1 LNEPG
6 ETGRRIIEDVA
17 CPGCELVCDDLSLV
31 VEGERITEVRG
42 GCERGNAWYE
52 GSGESRD
59 EGPTILGTPARLD
72 AAIDRAAALLASAKS
87 PVVWG
92 LAGASIEAQR
102 VAVAIA
108 DRIGAVIGIE
118 GDDPEGLRAFQRIG
132 EVSASFGE
140 IKDRADLIV
149 YDAADSPRIP
159 ARFRERFADDAT
171 GRFVP
176 DGRTGRTVVWLGPI
190 GFAESCTPDLVVE
203 VAAANQVAFYAA
215 LRALVLGVSLD
226 AGTVERATGV
236 PLRSLVELT
245 DRLKR
250 ATYGA
255 FVLHA
260 STKPVE
266 TEVKLALV
274 RDLNAHTRFVA
285 VHAGGSHVNSAG
297 AKSVLAWQAGAAG
310 DVDFGRGY
318 PRHVPRDGVR
328 ERVGRCEVDAALIV
342 SDTALPGGD
351 DLSFP
356 CVLIHDGG
364 SRSPLDH
371 AVEVRFPTARLGVD
385 EGGSVARADG
395 VMLPLRPPFP
405 GRKTTQVEVLR
416 AIEAK
421 IKDQTR

>member
-1 LNEPG
+1 MNEPS

-17 CPGCELVCDDLSLV
+17 CPGCALICDDLSLV
-31 VEGERITEVRG
+31 VDGDRIAEVRS
-42 GCERGNAWYE
+42 GCERGKAWFE
-52 GSGESRD
+52 APGQRRD
-59 EGPTILGTPARLD
+59 EGPTILGKPASLD
-72 AAIDRAAALLASAKS
+72 AALDHAADCLASAKS
-87 PVVWG
+87 PAVWG
-92 LAGASIEAQR
+92 LADASIEAQR

-108 DRIGAVIGIE
+108 DWIGAVVGIE

-132 EVSASFGE
+132 EVSATFGE

-149 YDAADSPRIP
+149 YDAAEPPRIP

-171 GRFVP
+171 GRFIP
-176 DGRTGRTVVWLGPI
+176 DGRAGRTVVWLGPI
-190 GFAESCTPDLVVE
+190 GFADGIAPDFVIE
-203 VAAANQVAFYAA
+203 VSAVKQVAFYAA
-215 LRALVLGVSLD
+215 LRALVHGVSLD
-226 AGTVERATGV
+226 AGTVERTTGV
-236 PLRSLVELT
+236 PLKSLVELT
-245 DRLKR
+245 DRLKQ

-255 FVLHA
+255 LVLNS

-285 VHAGGSHVNSAG
+285 VHAGGSHANSAG
-297 AKSVLAWQAGAAG
+297 AKGVLAWQAGAAG
-310 DVDFGRGY
+310 DVDFARGY

-328 ERVGRCEVDAALIV
+328 ERVGRGEVDAALIV
-342 SDTALPGGD
+342 SDGDWPGGNG
-351 DLSFP
+351 LTFP

-364 SRSPLDH
+364 SRSPLDR